1 MATSFQTLIPLLA
14 TIALLLTAAE
24 AQRPRPPPRRTS
36 FTFTFNG
43 SRPSEL
49 TFQGDA
55 YFPPGATR
63 LRLTKTDVFGNAQLN
78 TAGRVLYSNPIR
90 FLEGRRRRV
99 RASFE
104 SNVRFVITPN
114 RGDTNP
120 PADGLVFFLAPV
132 NSTPDASGGSFGV
145 FDLTGN
151 KASVFAVEFDI
162 FSNEWDPSFR
172 HVGIDIQSRVSS
184 NVTAVDDAILGQEVS
199 ARIDYNAA
207 TNLIRVNGSVGA
219 KGFEVSY
226 VYDLSTILP
235 EQVQAG
241 ISAATGGLAA
251 VHDVVAWSFSSTMR
265 RRRPNSDEH
274 I

>member
-14 TIALLLTAAE
+14 TLALFLTVAD

-36 FTFTFNG
+36 FTVTFNG
-43 SRPSEL
+43 SRPADL

-55 YFPPGATR
+55 YFPPGATN
-63 LRLTKTDVFGNAQLN
+63 LRLTKTDVFGNALLN

-90 FLEGRRRRV
+90 FLGRRRRA

-104 SNVRFVITPN
+104 TNVRFVITPN

-120 PADGLVFFLAPV
+120 PADGLVFFIAPV

-145 FDLTGN
+145 FDLTG
-151 KASVFAVEFDI
+151 KKTSVFAVEFDI

-172 HVGIDIQSRVSS
+172 HVGIDIQSQVSS
-184 NVTAVDDAILGQEVS
+184 NVTAVDDAILGQEVT

-219 KGFEVSY
+219 KAFEVSY

-235 EQVQAG
+235 QEVQVG

-251 VHDVVAWSFSSTMR
+251 VHDVVAWSFTSTMR
-265 RRRPNSDEH
+265 RRRPNRGEH